1 MSSGRFHLLHRCGTR
16 HWGMLVLWGVL
27 AGCASGKADIPLG
40 ARVEFE
46 NLRYR
51 PATPQPMPNTAAREK
66 AQLQPTSALA
76 AVAGGGPTG
85 MVTRAV
91 LGGVRA
97 LDAFDAVL
105 VLAGLDNPEA
115 LPLPEAPLTPEDAAA
130 LYDELL
136 DKPVP
141 LAQFGP
147 RLVASYLLREA
158 MEAEEELPR
167 EVLLQR
173 VQRFQGLAVLRPDGY
188 LAWALTG
195 QTQQHVAEVEWK
207 DGAFRAHAFEVGRF
221 YSGRNGMAFFAV
233 DEQLRDNKASGV
245 LAEVY
250 DDADIISRT
259 LDGAEASY
267 VELAL
272 SIGKLVSHP
281 MQSAEDLKHLP
292 SALAAL
298 LETSPEYLERFRLMT
313 RGEQIR
319 ALSKLGTTLLS
330 TYGAAGSTTRTVG
343 AVGRGL
349 ESLSVPALTLTV
361 EGALVVER
369 VVVPAGRVVTALSGG
384 PGAAII
390 LHRAGDAA
398 KGQPAAPEGPGEW
411 GPANESMSKRSAR
424 YQEQITGHSTSEAY
438 WVGGKDLKSGG
449 VKLDGFKDG
458 TLLDAKGPGY
468 ANKFNDNLTP
478 KPWFKESGA
487 RQLIKQAQRQLK
499 AASGVPIRWHVAE
512 QKAADAIRE
521 LLKGEKVRGIEVVYT
536 PALQ

>member
-1 MSSGRFHLLHRCGTR
+1 MRADRFHLLHCRSAR
-16 HWGMLVLWGVL
+16 HWVVLVLWGLL
-27 AGCASGKADIPLG
+27 AGCASGRAGPPLG
-40 ARVEFE
+40 GVRDFE
-46 NLRYR
+46 ALRYR
-51 PATPQPMPNTAAREK
+51 PATPEPMPDTAAARK
-66 AQLQPTSALA
+66 RAQSQPQPALA
-76 AVAGGGPTG
+76 GSGSPAG
-85 MVTRAV
+85 MVARSV
-91 LGGVRA
+91 LGGVQQ
-97 LDAFDAVL
+97 LDTFEQVL

-115 LPLPEAPLTPEDAAA
+115 LPSPEAPLPPEDAAA

-141 LAQFGP
+141 LARFGP
-147 RLVASYLLREA
+147 RLVATYLLREA
-158 MEAEEELPR
+158 MEGDEELPR
-167 EVLLQR
+167 AVLLQR
-173 VQRFQGLAVLRPDGY
+173 VQRFKGLAVLRPDGY

-207 DGAFRAHAFEVGRF
+207 DGAFRAHDFEVGHF
-221 YSGRNGMAFFAV
+221 YSGRNAMAFFAV
-233 DEQLRDNKASGV
+233 DEQLRDRKESGV

-250 DDADIISRT
+250 DDADVISRV

-281 MQSAEDLKHLP
+281 LQSAEDLKHLP

-298 LETSPEYLERFRLMT
+298 IESSPEYLERFRLMT

-330 TYGAAGSTTRTVG
+330 TYGAAGGTTRTVA
-343 AVGRGL
+343 AVGSGM
-349 ESLSVPALTLTV
+349 ESVSVPALTLTA

-369 VVVPAGRVVTALSGG
+369 VMVPAGRVVTALSGG

-390 LHRAGDAA
+390 LQRAGDAA
-398 KGQPAAPEGPGEW
+398 SGGQPTAPEGPGEW

-424 YQEQITGHSTSEAY
+424 YQEQITGHSASEAY

-478 KPWFKESGA
+478 KKWFAPSGA
-487 RQLIKQAQRQLK
+487 KQLIKQAQRQLNVAK
-499 AASGVPIRWHVAE
+499 GVPIRWHVAE
-512 QKAADAIRE
+512 KKAADAIRK
-521 LLKGEKVRGIEVVYT
+521 LLEDAPITGIEVVYT

>member
-1 MSSGRFHLLHRCGTR
+1 MRANLLHRR
-16 HWGMLVLWGVL
+16 AAVRWAVLLLWGLL
-27 AGCASGKADIPLG
+27 AGCATGGAGIPLG
-40 ARVEFE
+40 GVREFE
-46 NLRYR
+46 ALRYR
-51 PATPQPMPNTAAREK
+51 PATPEPMPDTAAARK
-66 AQLQPTSALA
+66 RAQSQPQPAL
-76 AVAGGGPTG
+76 AGGGGPAG
-85 MVTRAV
+85 MVARSV
-91 LGGVRA
+91 LGGLRQ
-97 LDAFDAVL
+97 LDAFEAVL

-115 LPLPEAPLTPEDAAA
+115 LPPPEAPLAPEDAAA

-141 LAQFGP
+141 LAKFGP

-158 MEAEEELPR
+158 MEGDEELPR
-167 EVLLQR
+167 AVLLRR
-173 VQRFQGLAVLRPDGY
+173 VQRFRGLAVLRPDGY
-188 LAWALTG
+188 LAWAITG

-207 DGAFRAHAFEVGRF
+207 DGAFRAHDFEVGHF

-233 DEQLRDNKASGV
+233 DEQFRDRKESGV

-250 DDADIISRT
+250 DDADVLSRV

-281 MQSAEDLKHLP
+281 LQSAEDLKHLP

-298 LETSPEYLERFRLMT
+298 IENSPEYLERFQLMT

-330 TYGAAGSTTRTVG
+330 TYGAAGGTTRTVA
-343 AVGRGL
+343 AVGSGL
-349 ESLSVPALTLTV
+349 ESVSVPALTLTA

-369 VVVPAGRVVTALSGG
+369 AMVPAGRVVTALSGG

-390 LHRAGDAA
+390 LQRAGDAA
-398 KGQPAAPEGPGEW
+398 KGEPAAPEGPGEW

-424 YQEQITGHSTSEAY
+424 YQEQITGHSSSEAY
-438 WVGGKDLKSGG
+438 WVGGKDVKSGG
-449 VKLDGFKDG
+449 VKLDGFKDE

-478 KPWFKESGA
+478 KKWFKESGA
-487 RQLIKQAQRQLK
+487 RQLVEQAKRQLK
-499 AASGVPIRWHVAE
+499 AAPGVPIRWHVAE
-512 QKAADAIRE
+512 EKAADAIRK
-521 LLKGEKVRGIEVVYT
+521 LLEGAKVRGIEVVHT

>member
-1 MSSGRFHLLHRCGTR
+1 MSASLLRR
-16 HWGMLVLWGVL
+16 HGAARWSVLVLWGLL
-27 AGCASGKADIPLG
+27 AGCATGRAGPPLG
-40 ARVEFE
+40 GMLAYE

-51 PATPQPMPNTAAREK
+51 PATPQPMPDTAARGK
-66 AQLQPTSALA
+66 AQSQPPPALVA
-76 AVAGGGPTG
+76 AGGGGPAG
-85 MVTRAV
+85 MVARSV
-91 LGGVRA
+91 LGGVQRT
-97 LDAFDAVL
+97 DAFEAVL
-105 VLAGLDNPEA
+105 MLAGLDNTEA
-115 LPLPEAPLTPEDAAA
+115 LPSPEAPLTPEDAAA

-141 LAQFGP
+141 LARFGP

-158 MEAEEELPR
+158 MEGDEELPR
-167 EVLLQR
+167 AVLLQR
-173 VQRFQGLAVLRPDGY
+173 VQRFKGLAVLRPDGY

-207 DGAFRAHAFEVGRF
+207 DGAFRAHAFEVGHF

-233 DEQLRDNKASGV
+233 DEQLRDRKESGV

-250 DDADIISRT
+250 DDADVISRV

-267 VELAL
+267 IELAL

-281 MQSAEDLKHLP
+281 LQSAEDLKHLP

-298 LETSPEYLERFRLMT
+298 IESSPEYLERFRLMT

-330 TYGAAGSTTRTVG
+330 TYGAAGGTTRTVA
-343 AVGRGL
+343 AVGSGL
-349 ESLSVPALTLTV
+349 ESVSVPALTLTA
-361 EGALVVER
+361 EGALVAER

-390 LHRAGDAA
+390 LQRAGDAA
-398 KGQPAAPEGPGEW
+398 RGQPAAPEGPGEW

-424 YQEQITGHSTSEAY
+424 YQEQITGHSSSEAY

-468 ANKFNDNLTP
+468 ANKFTAALEP
-478 KPWFKESGA
+478 KPWFKDSGA
-487 RQLIKQAQRQLK
+487 RQLVEQARRQLN
-499 AASGVPIRWHVAE
+499 AAKGVPIRWHVAE
-512 QKAADAIRE
+512 KKAADAIRK
-521 LLKGEKVRGIEVVYT
+521 LLEDAKVRGIEVVHT